1 MQSRWRSKTAW
12 VSVAALFV
20 FILKTYTNI
29 QIPEIDKL
37 IELVLISA
45 TAFGVFNNPTSKDMY

>member
-12 VSVAALFV
+12 MALIALV
-20 FILKTYTNI
+20 LFIVKTYTNI
-29 QIPEIDKL
+29 EIPEVDKL
-37 IELVLISA
+37 VELILITA